1 MMLAIDIGNTLAKA
15 ALFDGNNL
23 VESISFETDK
33 PELLF
38 NLLASRKIPS
48 TTLVAS
54 VKTVPEVFVQKL
66 NAITKVILLDCN
78 TPLPFRI
85 AYRTPDTLGPDRI
98 AAVAAAYN
106 KFPDRNVLVI
116 DMGTCITYDF
126 LKDEGV
132 YLGGAISP
140 GINMRFAAMN
150 KFTSKLPQVDIV
162 YPVSLIGQTTME
174 SMQSGV
180 MNGVQGEIDALIT
193 QYEGIYKDLTV
204 LIGGGDN
211 KYFDKKFRINI
222 FAVSNLVLEGLKV
235 IMDFN
240 EIR

>member
-15 ALFDGNNL
+15 ALFDGNTL
-23 VESISFETDK
+23 VESVSFETDK

-48 TTLVAS
+48 TTLIAF
-54 VKTVPEVFVQKL
+54 VKTVPEVFIQKL
-66 NAITKVILLDCN
+66 SAITKVILLDCN

-85 AYRTPDTLGPDRI
+85 AYRTPETLGPDRI

-106 KFPDRNVLVI
+106 KFSDRNVLVI

-126 LKDEGV
+126 LKDDGV

-140 GINMRFAAMN
+140 GINMRFAAM
-150 KFTSKLPQVDIV
+150 KQFTSKLPQVDIL

-180 MNGVQGEIDALIT
+180 MNGVQGEIDALIA

-211 KYFDKKFRINI
+211 NYFDKKFRINI